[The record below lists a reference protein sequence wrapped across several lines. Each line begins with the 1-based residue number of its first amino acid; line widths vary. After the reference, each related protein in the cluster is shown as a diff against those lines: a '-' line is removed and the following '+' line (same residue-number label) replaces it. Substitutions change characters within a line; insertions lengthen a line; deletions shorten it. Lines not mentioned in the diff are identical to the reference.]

1 MEQILASDLELV
13 SRLSTTGIYDF
24 VIVGSGIGGGI
35 LAEELVKKNKTV
47 LLLERGGITFST
59 HVCNTARPD
68 FSRGKADSP
77 EGNELVYGA
86 LKAPVQTAEGSEPY
100 IGGPLYC
107 LGGRSN
113 VWGLWTPAVDD
124 ATLKEYFPREICND
138 LLPKGLEEAR
148 NLLSNYSQ
156 LHTIYPAEDFKTRDG
171 VNALDNATDAL
182 NDAVGDY
189 LQPGHRLGLGTLAT
203 QLKAP
208 RPYRFPQGAFS
219 TTTSLLNRMYAKD
232 KHLTVTLHTE
242 VLEVEYSKTGSG
254 ATT

>member
-1 MEQILASDLELV
+1 MEQILASDIELV
-13 SRLSTTGIYDF
+13 SRLSGTGIYDF

-35 LAEELVKKNKTV
+35 LAEELVKKNKSV
-47 LLLERGGITFST
+47 LLIERGGITFST

-100 IGGPLYC
+100 VGGPMYC

-124 ATLKEYFPREICND
+124 ATLKEYFPEEIVHD
-138 LLPKGLEEAR
+138 LLKGGLKEAFD
-148 NLLSNYSQ
+148 LLSNYSQ
-156 LHTIYPAEDFKTRDG
+156 QKAIYPTEDFHTEGG
-171 VNALDNATDAL
+171 VNALDDATDAL
-182 NDAVGDY
+182 NEAVGNY
-189 LQPGHRLGLGTLAT
+189 LQPGHKLGLGPLAT

-208 RPYRFPQGAFS
+208 LPYRFPQGGFS
-219 TTTSLLNRMYAKD
+219 TTGPLLNRMYARD
-232 KHLTVTLHTE
+232 KNLTVILHTE
-242 VLEVEYSKTGSG
+242 VIEIEYSEPGRG
-254 ATT
+254 AAR

>member
-1 MEQILASDLELV
+1 MEQILASDIELV
-13 SRLSTTGIYDF
+13 SRLSTTGVYDY
-24 VIVGSGIGGGI
+24 VVVGSGIGGGI
-35 LAEELVKKNKTV
+35 LTEELVKKKKNV

-68 FSRGKADSP
+68 FRRGKADSP

-86 LKAPVQTAEGSEPY
+86 LKAPVQTAQGSEPY
-100 IGGPLYC
+100 IGGPMYC

-124 ATLKEYFPREICND
+124 ATLKEYFPREICDD
-138 LLPKGLEEAR
+138 LLPQGHEDAR

-156 LHTIYPAEDFKTRDG
+156 IHSIYPAEDFKTENG

-189 LQPGHRLGLGTLAT
+189 LQPGHKLGLGTLAI

-208 RPYRFPQGAFS
+208 QPYRFPQGGFS
-219 TTTSLLNRMYAKD
+219 TTGPLLNRMYAKD
-232 KHLTVTLHTE
+232 KHLTVALHTE
-242 VLEVEYSKTGSG
+242 VLEVEYSEPGSG
-254 ATT
+254 AKT